1 LSKIETDGFRRQP
14 ASAFSDF
21 ILSFAIKYLSYTYN
35 YIKTISQSSW
45 PAASSREPRP
55 PSAVRRKNER
65 EIKIRFKL
73 NCELEITARCCLLSR
88 NFDKKNNK
96 KMPQCTARDD
106 DAQQLSAVALS
117 RDCCCAYYCINGCC
131 LLLAVLCVLPSA
143 SRLLLTPA
151 H

>member
-1 LSKIETDGFRRQP
+1 MRVPLSHECAQPGAQRWRSTGTRIGTHIGIIASGETGRHELAPEDWFIILASDGVWDVM
-14 ASAFSDF
+14 S
-21 ILSFAIKYLSYTYN
+21 
-35 YIKTISQSSW
+35 
-45 PAASSREPRP
+45 
-55 PSAVRRKNER
+55 
-65 EIKIRFKL
+65 
-73 NCELEITARCCLLSR
+73 
-88 NFDKKNNK
+88 
-96 KMPQCTARDD
+96 DD